1 MKLISLNVGNDILE
15 VHNNMWTGVETVTFN
30 GYEVSRQFNW
40 FRVDHDFSVSSE
52 DGNGTDY
59 FRVVILMNSMAG
71 ITVDV
76 YRNEETLLAQS
87 NEAKR
92 RSRPNRIRSRRA
104 EHLAN
109 PEALYHEEDLV

>member
-1 MKLISLNVGNDILE
+1 MKLISFNIGKDILE
-15 VHNNMWTGVETVTFN
+15 VHNNMWTGVETVTYN

-40 FRVDHDFSVSSE
+40 FRGDHDFAISTD

-59 FRVVILMNSMAG
+59 FRVVILMGMAG

-87 NEAKR
+87 SEAKR
-92 RSRPNRIRSRRA
+92 RSSPNRARNARRSRVT
-104 EHLAN
+104 N